1 MPLDYDEIIVP
12 EGVKVP
18 ATPDQINQIGN
29 YLKNQTT
36 DDVPEGTTNYFMTSD
51 EKNNLSNQSGVNTG
65 DETLNTIKAKLVSTD
80 NLPEGSTNEYYTNA
94 RSEAVARSIVVNDL
108 VTGGTDS
115 PLSAEQGKVLHS
127 VRKVS
132 DSRDSTA
139 YNMLFSINS
148 DGYLVATF
156 SSI

>member
-1 MPLDYDEIIVP
+1 MPLDWTDIIVP

-18 ATPDQINQIGN
+18 ATPQPLNDIGD

-36 DDVPEGTTNYFMTSD
+36 DDVPEGTTN
-51 EKNNLSNQSGVNTG
+51 Q
-65 DETLNTIKAKLVSTD
+65 
-80 NLPEGSTNEYYTNA
+80 YYTESRA
-94 RSEAVARSIVVNDL
+94 EAVTRSIVINDL

-139 YNMLFSINS
+139 YNMSLSINS